1 MLRVR
6 DLTGKDIERSRQN
19 HETYKLLYEKCAA
32 CIKQR
37 NDLGHIWLRHTVPG
51 YVIGR
56 PLFSIDHAKRY
67 IREKLI
73 RGKFRVEEFEGDL
86 IICWGDEKER
96 AIRKMA
102 GIKAPK
108 KTKSSRK
115 KDRGVGEVDHR
126 KSSSD
131 KKRVEEPL
139 SVRLARLNFNL
150 NKR

>member
-51 YVIGR
+51 YVMGR

-67 IREKLI
+67 IREKLT

-102 GIKAPK
+102 GIKPPK
-108 KTKSSRK
+108 KSKPSRKKERVEVDHLKSSR
-115 KDRGVGEVDHR
+115 
-126 KSSSD
+126 D

-139 SVRLARLNFNL
+139 SVRLARLNVNL

>member
-37 NDLGHIWLRHTVPG
+37 NDLGHIWLRHTVPV
-51 YVIGR
+51 YVMGR

-67 IREKLI
+67 IREKLT

-102 GIKAPK
+102 GIKPPK
-108 KTKSSRK
+108 KSKPSRKKERVEVDHLKSSR
-115 KDRGVGEVDHR
+115 
-126 KSSSD
+126 D

-139 SVRLARLNFNL
+139 SVRLARLNVNL